1 MASKRGGTPT
11 DSSEDAGGA
20 TVRELPDGP
29 ADASG
34 LTPRQQR
41 VLTVI
46 RESLVARGYPPSM
59 REIGAKVGL
68 TSSSSVAPQLRTL
81 EEKGYFR
88 SDPNRLRTLPVAVL

>member
-1 MASKRGGTPT
+1 MAGKRGGSPT
-11 DSSEDAGGA
+11 ESPDGAAGA

-46 RESLVARGYPPSM
+46 RESLLARGYPPSM
-59 REIGAKVGL
+59 REIGEKVG
-68 TSSSSVAPQLRTL
+68 R
-81 EEKGYFR
+81 R
-88 SDPNRLRTLPVAVL
+88 RR